1 MLMPVIPMP
10 TPSKKLARRAK
21 CGEKLAKKKRNF
33 LLWNFLGSRRPLLPP
48 PPPRLIKPAGMMISL
63 KVGSFGLAK

>member
-21 CGEKLAKKKRNF
+21 CGEKLAKKSATFYFGTFWVPAARC
-33 LLWNFLGSRRPLLPP
+33 RR
-48 PPPRLIKPAGMMISL
+48 RH
-63 KVGSFGLAK
+63 V